1 MSQATVK
8 ASLHPARKQR
18 TTMDL
23 VVGLMIILFCAM
35 CVIPF
40 IMAISASFSD
50 ERTLLREG
58 YGLLPRGFSLQ
69 AYNMLFSTSQIF
81 DSYKVSIFV
90 TVAGTV
96 LSMMVTAM
104 MAYPLSVKKLKY
116 RGAISFFAYFTM
128 LFNGGL
134 VPTYMLIS
142 KYLGMRDTIWVMI
155 LPVLVNPWNLFL
167 LRNFFAAIPAELHES
182 ARIDGANDVRILWQI
197 ILPVSLPALATVALF
212 YGVAYWNQ
220 WYNAMLYIEN
230 SKLFPLQYLIMRMM
244 RNVELMKQMA
254 GQAGFAVDMSSMP
267 STTSKMAT
275 AIVTIG
281 PIIVA
286 YPFAQKYFTSGLIV
300 GSVKS

>member
-1 MSQATVK
+1 MSELVQK
-8 ASLHPARKQR
+8 KQR
-18 TTMDL
+18 HSVSNRAL
-23 VVGLMIILFCAM
+23 NVVVYTLIFLFCVL

-40 IMAISASFSD
+40 LVGISASFSD
-50 ERTLLREG
+50 ERSLLREG
-58 YGLLPRGFSLQ
+58 YSLWPVSFSTA
-69 AYNMLFSTSQIF
+69 AYDMLFSTRQIV

-90 TVAGTV
+90 TVVGTAF
-96 LSMMVTAM
+96 SMVVTAM

-134 VPTYMLIS
+134 VPTYMLVS
-142 KYLGMRDTIWVMI
+142 KYLGMRDTVWCMI
-155 LPVLVNPWNLFL
+155 IPVLVNPWNLFL
-167 LRNFFAAIPAELHES
+167 LRNFFSAIPAELHES

-220 WYNAMLYIEN
+220 WFNAMLYIEDA
-230 SKLFPLQYLIMRMM
+230 SKFPLQYLIMKML
-244 RNVELMKQMA
+244 RNIELLKQMSS
-254 GQAGFAVDMSSMP
+254 QAGFAVDMSALP
-267 STTSKMAT
+267 TVTTKMAT

-281 PIIVA
+281 PIVIA

-300 GSVKS
+300 GSVKG

>member
-1 MSQATVK
+1 
-8 ASLHPARKQR
+8 
-18 TTMDL
+18 MDF
-23 VVGLMIILFCAM
+23 VVCLMIIVFCAM

-58 YGLLPRGFSLQ
+58 YGLLPRGFSTQ
-69 AYNMLFSTSQIF
+69 AYSMLFSTSQIF

-90 TVAGTV
+90 TVVGTV
-96 LSMMVTAM
+96 LSMAVTAM

-116 RGAISFFAYFTM
+116 RGTISFFAYVTM

-254 GQAGFAVDMSSMP
+254 GQAGFAVDMSAMP
-267 STTSKMAT
+267 STTNKMAT

-300 GSVKS
+300 GSVKG

>member
-1 MSQATVK
+1 MSNVTVQTPK
-8 ASLHPARKQR
+8 AKR
-18 TTMDL
+18 TTMDF
-23 VVGLMIILFCAM
+23 VVGLLIVLFCAL

-40 IMAISASFSD
+40 IVAISASFSD
-50 ERTLLREG
+50 ERMLLRSG
-58 YGLLPRGFSLQ
+58 YGFLPRGFSLQ

-90 TVAGTV
+90 TVAGTI
-96 LSMMVTAM
+96 LSMIVTAM

-142 KYLGMRDTIWVMI
+142 KYLGMRDTVWVMI

-167 LRNFFAAIPAELHES
+167 LRNFFSAIPAELHES

-220 WYNAMLYIEN
+220 WYNAMLYIED

-244 RNVELMKQMA
+244 RNIELMKQMA

-300 GSVKS
+300 GSVKG

>member
-8 ASLHPARKQR
+8 ASLRPARRTR
-18 TTMDL
+18 TTMDF
-23 VVGLMIILFCAM
+23 VVCLMIIVFCAM

-90 TVAGTV
+90 TVAGTA
-96 LSMMVTAM
+96 LSMAVTAM

-155 LPVLVNPWNLFL
+155 LPVLINPWNLFL

-230 SKLFPLQYLIMRMM
+230 AKLFPLQYLIMRMM

-300 GSVKS
+300 GSVKG